1 MLKTILVLPDGS
13 ELSSGTGT
21 ENAIGSITIT
31 QWVNDAQE
39 LSVGSA
45 CANMVEAEILS
56 PAGGLNISAGDEIT
70 VYRQEDGMQRHKIG
84 LFTAQK
90 PTRPSAN
97 KLRLTA
103 FDRMI
108 RLDVDLSGWLAELT
122 GWPYRA
128 EEFARMVC
136 SRCGLNLKN
145 ETLTNGEYKI
155 QKFAADNLTGRTLVK
170 WLGQIAGSFARITPD
185 GELEF
190 AWYAEKTG
198 VSIGPRYIPGTQLAI
213 TYGDENLG
221 LKSDDL
227 EVGGAEYNL
236 SVSSASIIAAC
247 AEENLRLTITPSNV
261 QYYYFQNSLSY
272 EDYTVA
278 PVERVQIRQ
287 TEDDVGCAHPEG
299 QEEVNTCRITGN
311 YLLSSSNA
319 AALEPVATHLY
330 ERLKSVSYTPC
341 KVSIPANG
349 HILAGDIV
357 RIIDR
362 NGKVMTLYVM
372 RKTQTGQ
379 RDTLECTGSPTRDST
394 MEINNQKQD
403 SLSGKVLNLRMD
415 LEGLRLENRE
425 GEEKLAALS
434 VNVSGI
440 ETQVR
445 HQQKTMEG
453 TAAQL
458 TQIRQNAESVAISVK
473 NIQDN
478 GVSRVE
484 TATGYTFGADGL
496 RIQKSGEEMANRLD
510 NTGMYVT
517 RSGECIL
524 QANNAGVV
532 ATDVRV
538 RNYLMV
544 GGHAR
549 LEEYP
554 DQRTACFF
562 V

>member
-287 TEDDVGCAHPEG
+287 TEDDVGCAYPEG
-299 QEEVNTCRITGN
+299 QEEANTCRITGN